1 MLMTYII
8 RSINIVPE
16 RICIAHALKNKV
28 LPRQLIHYFMY
39 IYKLYVLLNYSVHTT
54 LFFIAFALIRAT
66 PVYKTLWKN
75 RQNNYKIC
83 IMSCKAEVPHLC
95 LDQGP
100 EMTANSIKF

>member
-54 LFFIAFALIRAT
+54 LFLLPLLSLERPRYT
-66 PVYKTLWKN
+66 RHCERTG
-75 RQNNYKIC
+75 KI
-83 IMSCKAEVPHLC
+83 ITKSV
-95 LDQGP
+95 
-100 EMTANSIKF
+100 